1 MLRLSHPARR
11 SPIPRRNLSRI
22 ERTVST
28 TSEFDIRGNAVRQSS
43 VTYRGTAAAEKITTQ
58 TDIVNIDIDN
68 RGDAAT
74 QEITTYE
81 TDSNGVFALD
91 ANNNKIPKTYTVITN
106 REFDGEHNCLN
117 QNIFTYNTKTA
128 YELTAPDGSTR
139 PSAVLW
145 TSRRLEAKAAIPQG
159 WPMSRSSHLWR
170 RCHDQKVGLKV

>member
-1 MLRLSHPARR
+1 MTLAA
-11 SPIPRRNLSRI
+11 PIAPGAPFTYTETKPLARI

-117 QNIFTYNTKTA
+117 QNIFTYN
-128 YELTAPDGSTR
+128 PD
-139 PSAVLW
+139 
-145 TSRRLEAKAAIPQG
+145 RL
-159 WPMSRSSHLWR
+159 
-170 RCHDQKVGLKV
+170 